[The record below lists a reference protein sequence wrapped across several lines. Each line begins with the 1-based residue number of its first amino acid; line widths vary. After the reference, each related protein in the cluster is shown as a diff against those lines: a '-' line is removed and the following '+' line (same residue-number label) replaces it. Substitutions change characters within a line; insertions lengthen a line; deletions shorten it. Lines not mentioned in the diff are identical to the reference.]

1 MESKLARTVGNDKE
15 RILKYIGRK
24 QCRSHIGL
32 FQNEGGQLTN
42 KEFDKTGICIVFLTS
57 LQHGL
62 RESQCPELNDHG
74 LRMINSQ
81 LILKL

>member
-1 MESKLARTVGNDKE
+1 MVFKYLGKKQCKN
-15 RILKYIGRK
+15 YIGP
-24 QCRSHIGL
+24 
-32 FQNEGGQLTN
+32 FQNEGGHLTN
-42 KEFDKTGICIVFLTS
+42 REFDKTGIFNVFLTS